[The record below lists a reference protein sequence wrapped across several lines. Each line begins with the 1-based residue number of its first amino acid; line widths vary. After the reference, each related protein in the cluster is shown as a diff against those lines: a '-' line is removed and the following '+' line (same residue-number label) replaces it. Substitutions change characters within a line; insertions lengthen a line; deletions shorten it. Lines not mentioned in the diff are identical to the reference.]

1 MTTVIVKGELLADSV
16 KRRMIE
22 QAALSLASKGL
33 QRTSF
38 AEVLEASGA
47 PRGSLYHH
55 FPGGKDELIL
65 AALDVAGAYAMQ
77 QLQASEA
84 TNAKE
89 VAQAFLTLWRGVLL
103 RSHFSAGCAVA
114 AVTVAAETP
123 DLVARAAAIFR
134 EWRANLAALL
144 EKVGVAPPRAAE
156 LATLLIAACE
166 GAVLLARA
174 ERSMEPFD
182 RTAEALLQAAT
193 LSEPPLRPAPAPSS
207 RTAKRRPR

>member
-1 MTTVIVKGELLADSV
+1 MTVVIVNNMIVVIVKGDLLADNV

-38 AEVLEASGA
+38 SEVLEASGA
-47 PRGSLYHH
+47 QRGSLYHH

-65 AALDVAGAYAMQ
+65 AALDVAGAWAMQ
-77 QLQASEA
+77 QLEAAPA
-84 TNAKE
+84 TNPAE
-89 VAQAFLTLWRGVLL
+89 VVEAFVALWRNVLL
-103 RSHFSAGCAVA
+103 RSNFAAGCALA

-134 EWRANLAALL
+134 DWRARIAAQL
-144 EKVGVAPPRAAE
+144 ERVGTPTPRAAE

-174 ERSMEPFD
+174 ERSMEPFE
-182 RTAEALLQAAT
+182 RTAEMLRQVVGSWRLD
-193 LSEPPLRPAPAPSS
+193 PPGS
-207 RTAKRRPR
+207 